1 MQIQLNETEKNQLG
15 LHRLKLRQKTSF
27 VIVHN
32 EKELNIIQVIQS

>member
-15 LHRLKLRQKTSF
+15 LHQLRFGQRTSF

-32 EKELNIIQVIQS
+32 EKEFNIIQVIQS